1 LFLSGRIRLTGRP
14 SHGSTRFWL
23 LVLLAASV
31 GFMVVQQ
38 FSHGCVASK
47 DNANT
52 FVSTSLGEEEPAE
65 KVATALEVTE
75 DVVRQRKAGENP
87 FVSEGVYFHLEKCPY
102 EISSLQAE
110 AALAGGVGR
119 GNTVELLDHGRG
131 RCGNHFMTV

>member
-1 LFLSGRIRLTGRP
+1 
-14 SHGSTRFWL
+14 
-23 LVLLAASV
+23 
-31 GFMVVQQ
+31 
-38 FSHGCVASK
+38 
-47 DNANT
+47 
-52 FVSTSLGEEEPAE
+52 
-65 KVATALEVTE
+65 ALEVTE

-131 RCGNHFMTV
+131 RCGNHFMTVSSYLAMGFCCRSRLLTLPATDDKLPDELDNFTSDRRWFDFSNATVPWPEYHEMGNDEEVCRPETKDG